1 MLKLISTGIE
11 QNYKQPRSQ
20 ALPGK
25 VNHNF
30 SITLDQMGDWTA
42 NIPQKVEIVS
52 ENQAPVSKKSKPGT
66 VALDPG
72 VRVFQ
77 TLYTPEGYVMECGT
91 RNFCVNIFNFSS

>member
-1 MLKLISTGIE
+1 MC
-11 QNYKQPRSQ
+11 
-20 ALPGK
+20 AL
-25 VNHNF
+25 
-30 SITLDQMGDWTA
+30 GDWTA

-52 ENQAPVSKKSKPGT
+52 ENQAPDSKQGT

-77 TLYTPEGYVMECGT
+77 TLYTPDGYVMECGT